1 MNRSAAASL
10 SRPARTRAA
19 TSLPLQHT
27 AALRPALGLGV
38 ASLLALGLAYAVAA
52 TGLGAAL
59 FPAQAGGSL
68 LLHNGQVRGSQLVAQ
83 PFVGDGYFQARP
95 SAANYDPM
103 AAAGSNLAR
112 SNPALQERVS
122 EATPAVAVREGITV
136 ADVPGDL
143 ITQSGAGMDPEL
155 SPAAAAVQVKRVA
168 GNRGL
173 TVEQVQALVQAHTQ
187 GPQWGVFGQ
196 PRVNVMTLNMALD
209 ERRSAP
215 AVTDAGDEAPLP

>member
-10 SRPARTRAA
+10 SRPARARAA
-19 TSLPLQHT
+19 TAVSLQHR

-38 ASLLALGLAYAVAA
+38 ASLLVLGLAYAVAT

-59 FPAQAGGSL
+59 FPAQAQGSL
-68 LLHNGQVRGSQLVAQ
+68 LLHHGQVRGSQLVAQ

-112 SNPALQERVS
+112 SNPALQERVADAARTVAAR
-122 EATPAVAVREGITV
+122 EGVAVD
-136 ADVPGDL
+136 DVPGDL
-143 ITQSGAGMDPEL
+143 VTQSGAGMDPEL

-173 TVEQVQALVQAHTQ
+173 GVEEVQALVQAHTQ

-209 ERRSAP
+209 GLKNSQATAAATETTAR
-215 AVTDAGDEAPLP
+215 

>member
-10 SRPARTRAA
+10 SSPARARAA
-19 TSLPLQHT
+19 LSVSLQQQG
-27 AALRPALGLGV
+27 ALRPAIGLGV
-38 ASLLALGLAYAVAA
+38 ASLLVLGLAYAVAA
-52 TGLGAAL
+52 TGISGAL
-59 FPAQAGGSL
+59 FPAQAQGSL
-68 LLHNGQVRGSQLVAQ
+68 LLQHGQVRGSQLVAQ

-95 SAANYDPM
+95 SAASYDPM

-122 EATPAVAVREGITV
+122 EATHAVAVREGIAV

-143 ITQSGAGMDPEL
+143 VTQSGAGMDPEL

-173 TVEQVQALVQAHTQ
+173 SVEQVQALVHAHTQ

-196 PRVNVMTLNMALD
+196 PRVNVMALNMALD
-209 ERRSAP
+209 DSRPVHNPSP
-215 AVTDAGDEAPLP
+215 